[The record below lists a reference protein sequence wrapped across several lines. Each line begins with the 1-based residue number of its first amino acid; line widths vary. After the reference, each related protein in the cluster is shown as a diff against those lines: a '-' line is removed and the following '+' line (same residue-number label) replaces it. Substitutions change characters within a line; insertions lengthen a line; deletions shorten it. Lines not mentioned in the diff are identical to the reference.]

1 MGGPAPRDSVSICLM
16 KGEDAEAAVES
27 IGELDPDVKVVD
39 AGTFWV
45 LEKQGEIVLDVAD
58 IADRVGRPMAVHQF
72 LVSFASYVGR
82 AEVDGDL
89 IRVTSD
95 LLQLNT

>member
-1 MGGPAPRDSVSICLM
+1 MGGPAPRQSVSICLM

-27 IGELDPDVKVVD
+27 VQELQPHVSAVD
-39 AGTFWV
+39 EGTFWV
-45 LEKQGEIVLDVAD
+45 LQSPTEIVLDVVD
-58 IADRVGRPMAVHQF
+58 IGERLGRDLPVHEF
-72 LVSFASYVGR
+72 LVSFASYSGR

-95 LLQLNT
+95 MLQLS